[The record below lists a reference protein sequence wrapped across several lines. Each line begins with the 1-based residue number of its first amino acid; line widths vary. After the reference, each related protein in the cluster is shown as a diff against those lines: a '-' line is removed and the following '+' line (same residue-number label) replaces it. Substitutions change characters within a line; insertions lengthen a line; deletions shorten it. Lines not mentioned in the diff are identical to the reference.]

1 MPPRQKLALA
11 RAAKGDQ
18 PAASESGDG
27 GLKGKEIEV
36 HPDQLQTLPMDFSP
50 VIRTMFGC
58 PKVQEALV
66 KPQEFHEKQDSILNG
81 TTRNLDSF
89 AVPPESQQELPV
101 GDPSNP
107 DKPEDSEQPVGDP
120 SNPDKPEDSEQAG
133 DDTPEEIPE
142 IQPRKLESVFDQE
155 VKGLN
160 IYFLFS
166 KSCSNQGLKIR

>member
-58 PKVQEALV
+58 PKYQEALV

-107 DKPEDSEQPVGDP
+107 DKPEDSE
-120 SNPDKPEDSEQAG
+120 
-133 DDTPEEIPE
+133 

>member
-58 PKVQEALV
+58 PKYQEALV

-89 AVPPESQQELPV
+89 AVPPESQQEL
-101 GDPSNP
+101 
-107 DKPEDSEQPVGDP
+107 PVGDP